1 MKFIGF
7 SILFYTTMLLLM
19 SNLFI
24 GCGNEYVPDLVEPV
38 FFTPPIWLNTAPA
51 AGTIGPV
58 PEDLA
63 NLLWGDLDAHIEDLE
78 DVLDDGIIETD
89 QGPVHDLS
97 NIMPEYLRG
106 RIAEIREHRAFY
118 GKYIN
123 AGGVAIIG
131 NAFLEDICF
140 YAARDAVLGMTSKM
154 PELRE
159 YLSPIQGDRENLTG
173 KIRVPDSE
181 FRMVIHD
188 WTHSEDIPEWKLG
201 QKGSPIGACGLEFC
215 HATTDIYEDHTGND
229 VLSMSVFI
237 HEFAHALNYAF
248 NLVDVTFEERLKVAY
263 QDAKENDDSYW
274 GRYDGGAN
282 VAESGYREYWAWCST
297 EWFTQFSLPTKSGEQ
312 DHTRFRE
319 KDPLMYEF
327 LDDIYDFQYLGD
339 IEVRVYR

>member
-1 MKFIGF
+1 MQAIYEKWIWMW
-7 SILFYTTMLLLM
+7 ILVCLC
-19 SNLFI
+19 
-24 GCGNEYVPDLVEPV
+24 GCRDEYVSYAFFGGEADVEA
-38 FFTPPIWLNTAPA
+38 PPEVTV
-51 AGTIGPV
+51 GPV

-63 NLLWGDLDAHIEDLE
+63 ILLWGDLDAYIEDLE

-215 HATTDIYEDHTGND
+215 HATTDIYEDHTGNS
-229 VLSMSVFI
+229 VLNTRIFI

-248 NLVDVTFEERLKVAY
+248 NLFDATFEERLKVAY
-263 QDAKENDDSYW
+263 QDAKENEDSYF

-282 VAESGYREYWAWCST
+282 VTESGYREYWAWCST

-327 LDDIYDFQYLGD
+327 LDDIYDFQYLDD